1 MTMSLKER
9 QEKLLEILRLLRD
22 KGDFDQAKA
31 MFNEAFSSVSVKE
44 ITEAERAL
52 IAGGLNPQEIQ
63 NLCTVHAEVF
73 RGSIGEQEAGEAF
86 ARPGHP
92 VQTLKQ
98 ENVVL
103 TSLVNDALLP
113 DLAKY
118 EAKPA
123 PELLAKIKQELADL
137 AQVDKHYTRKEISM
151 FPLMTKYGITA
162 PPQVMWGVDDD
173 IRAWIKEARQA
184 AETGEAELLA
194 KKVKQ
199 AAEEVTEMIFK
210 EEAIMLPL
218 LTEVA
223 TPADWLRVKEDE
235 PRVGYCL
242 IPNPPAWRPSAA
254 ELAEKKAAD
263 PAAIAKW
270 NDQIGAFAGQ
280 LGGNEAENYQKLV
293 EVEQAEEKAR
303 PALTESFIEFAEGS
317 LSYEQL
323 SAVLDLLPLDLVFVD
338 KDDVIRYFGG
348 SCGFYP
354 HSKNDLGMNLF
365 SIHMP
370 KSVPKVKAIVD
381 DLRSGRKDKHA
392 FWFEVRGRFVYI
404 QYMAVRNK
412 AGEYLGVLEVL
423 QDITD
428 LRALQGKKKE
438 L

>member
-113 DLAKY
+113 DLTKY

-173 IRAWIKEARQA
+173 IRAWIKDARQA
-184 AETGEAELLA
+184 AETGEAKLLA

-199 AAEEVTEMIFK
+199 AAKEVTEMIFK

-218 LTEVA
+218 
-223 TPADWLRVKEDE
+223 
-235 PRVGYCL
+235 
-242 IPNPPAWRPSAA
+242 
-254 ELAEKKAAD
+254 
-263 PAAIAKW
+263 
-270 NDQIGAFAGQ
+270 
-280 LGGNEAENYQKLV
+280 
-293 EVEQAEEKAR
+293 
-303 PALTESFIEFAEGS
+303 
-317 LSYEQL
+317 
-323 SAVLDLLPLDLVFVD
+323 
-338 KDDVIRYFGG
+338 
-348 SCGFYP
+348 
-354 HSKNDLGMNLF
+354 
-365 SIHMP
+365 
-370 KSVPKVKAIVD
+370 
-381 DLRSGRKDKHA
+381 
-392 FWFEVRGRFVYI
+392 
-404 QYMAVRNK
+404 
-412 AGEYLGVLEVL
+412 
-423 QDITD
+423 
-428 LRALQGKKKE
+428 
-438 L
+438 

>member
-1 MTMSLKER
+1 
-9 QEKLLEILRLLRD
+9 
-22 KGDFDQAKA
+22 

-44 ITEAERAL
+44 IMEAERAL
-52 IAGGLNPQEIQ
+52 IAGGLNLQEIQ

-73 RGSIGEQEAGEAF
+73 RGSIGEQEAGEVF

-98 ENVVL
+98 ENVDL

-162 PPQVMWGVDDD
+162 PPQVMWGGDDD

-199 AAEEVTEMIFK
+199 AAKEVTEMIFK
-210 EEAIMLPL
+210 EEVIMLPL

-242 IPNPPAWRPSAA
+242 IPSPPAWRSSAD
-254 ELAEKKAAD
+254 ELSEKKAAD

-270 NDQIGAFAGQ
+270 NDQIGDFAGQ
-280 LGGNEAENYQKLV
+280 LGGNEAENYQSWWKSSRRR
-293 EVEQAEEKAR
+293 KKPGR
-303 PALTESFIEFAEGS
+303 P
-317 LSYEQL
+317 
-323 SAVLDLLPLDLVFVD
+323 
-338 KDDVIRYFGG
+338 
-348 SCGFYP
+348 
-354 HSKNDLGMNLF
+354 
-365 SIHMP
+365 
-370 KSVPKVKAIVD
+370 
-381 DLRSGRKDKHA
+381 
-392 FWFEVRGRFVYI
+392 
-404 QYMAVRNK
+404 
-412 AGEYLGVLEVL
+412 
-423 QDITD
+423 
-428 LRALQGKKKE
+428 
-438 L
+438 